1 MGWVESMVDTLIEMK
16 PLLQGGTPFWNGAR
30 DEGNPD
36 TGLLIE
42 APCREQTAR
51 SPPVFPQGTEGGKTK
66 TPRDLT
72 AHGRLIQT
80 KPLQWE
86 REEQD
91 GTAT

>member
-1 MGWVESMVDTLIEMK
+1 MGWVESMVDTLMEMK
-16 PLLQGGTPFWNGAR
+16 PLLKGGTPFWNGAR

-36 TGLLIE
+36 MGLLIE

-72 AHGRLIQT
+72 AHG
-80 KPLQWE
+80 
-86 REEQD
+86 
-91 GTAT
+91 

>member
-1 MGWVESMVDTLIEMK
+1 MGREHGGYSDGNEASTA
-16 PLLQGGTPFWNGAR
+16 GGTPFWNGAR

-36 TGLLIE
+36 KGLLIE